1 MTPHLHNRV
10 KQTTRTDDATADH
23 LIAVY
28 KEGRPAKSN
37 VEIYQ
42 IIASD
47 ATFSGSVHTEADRK
61 VAQGK
66 APVYKYYF
74 TWQSPAR
81 EGKLRS
87 FHTLEIPFVF
97 ENVDEAKSM
106 TGLGPG
112 SLRAVRTR

>member
-1 MTPHLHNRV
+1 M
-10 KQTTRTDDATADH
+10 KQTTRTDDATADQ

-28 KEGRPAKSN
+28 KKGRPDKSN

-66 APVYKYYF
+66 APVYKYSSPGNRRRARVSCGRSIRWRSRLCSR
-74 TWQSPAR
+74 TWT
-81 EGKLRS
+81 K
-87 FHTLEIPFVF
+87 
-97 ENVDEAKSM
+97 
-106 TGLGPG
+106 G
-112 SLRAVRTR
+112 SR